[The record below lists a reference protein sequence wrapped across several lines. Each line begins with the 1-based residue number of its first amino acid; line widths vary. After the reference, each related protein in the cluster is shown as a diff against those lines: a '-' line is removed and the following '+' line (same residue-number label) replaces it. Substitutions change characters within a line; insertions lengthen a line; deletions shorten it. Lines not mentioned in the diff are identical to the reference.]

1 MEVNR
6 NIHDLT
12 LQYTPKSVADV
23 EEYSTQIAMYGPGH
37 CTNCNNQNYTGLY
50 TYIISN

>member
-23 EEYSTQIAMYGPGH
+23 EEYSTQIASYILGQR
-37 CTNCNNQNYTGLY
+37 TNCNNQLYGLIHVY
-50 TYIISN
+50 NQ